1 MRPTPVLVLALTAAL
16 GVAGAP
22 PASAKLRAQA
32 GDIAIV
38 GPTILPMNR
47 PGTLKGRTVLVRGDR
62 IVAVLPEREIDVTQ
76 ATVLEGRGKWL
87 LPGLADM
94 HVHIQSEEDLPLFLL
109 NGVTLVRNLFGS
121 PQHLVWRDEIARG
134 ARDGPILVTSG
145 RIIDGDPPIWPT
157 SATITAP
164 EQGREEVRAQKRAGY
179 DWIKVYNGLSL
190 ESFEAIVAEAKAQGL
205 PVAGHVPAT
214 VGIEKAIRSG
224 MRTIEHLEGYL
235 PWRGDSVA
243 AVDAAIVAKTVKSG
257 VWNCPTLVVMD
268 RFARLDD
275 TAALDSTTRGLD
287 LVLPMIREAWKPKND
302 FRAAKFTPTRY
313 VAMRRKNELR
323 RKLVRDLSK
332 AGAKLVLGTDTGN
345 PYVVPGFAVLEELK
359 LLVASGLTPWTALST
374 ATATPAQLLQTPG
387 AFGVVAKGARAD
399 LVLVDGDPLA
409 NLDVLADPGVVI
421 VRGKVHRH
429 DELLASIRAVRT
441 TDSADPFAKLPA
453 LEPAEGPSIP
463 VRYDVLLGEVKIG
476 AERALFS
483 RNGSGPGVLRG
494 QAVYQPPQR
503 MVLAY
508 RATPELV
515 DLTADDRPVKV
526 AIKNGSI
533 VASEGAKEVVA
544 DSPPGAV
551 IGSPAIAEFF
561 WYSEQLESLEVGG
574 SRTLSAMSVGIDGGD
589 LRLEPATYTFTRA
602 ADTDGRRVYDLKG
615 KMGTMALTGTMIADK
630 DGAPHEVRLVLGFGT
645 WIWKRTG

>member
-1 MRPTPVLVLALTAAL
+1 MERTHLLVLPLAAAVL
-16 GVAGAP
+16 AGAA
-22 PASAKLRAQA
+22 PASAKVRAQP
-32 GDIAIV
+32 GEVAIV
-38 GPTILPMNR
+38 GSTILPMNH
-47 PGTLKGRTVLVRGDR
+47 PGSLKGRTVLIRGDQ
-62 IVAVLPEREIDVTQ
+62 IVAVLPEREIDASR
-76 ATVLEGRGKWL
+76 ATVVDGHGKWL

-121 PQHLVWRDEIARG
+121 PQHLAWRDEIARG
-134 ARDGPILVTSG
+134 ARDGPTLVTSG

-157 SATITAP
+157 SAAIITP
-164 EQGREEVRAQKRAGY
+164 EQGREEVRAQKKAGY

-190 ESFEAIVAEAKAQGL
+190 ASFEAIVAEAKAQGL

-214 VGIEKAIRSG
+214 VGIERAITSG

-235 PWRGDSVA
+235 PWRYSV
-243 AVDAAIVAKTVKSG
+243 VTMDRAIVTKTLKAG

-275 TAALDSTTRGLD
+275 TAALDSTTRGLEF
-287 LVLPMIREAWKPKND
+287 VLPMIRESWKPKND
-302 FRAAKFTPTRY
+302 FRAMKFTPERY
-313 VAMRRKNELR
+313 AAMRRKNQLR
-323 RKLVRDLSK
+323 RELVRDLSK

-359 LLVASGLTPWTALST
+359 LLVASGLTPWTALRL
-374 ATATPAQLLQTPG
+374 ATAAPAELLQSPG

-409 NLDVLADPGVVI
+409 SLDALADPPVVI
-421 VRGKVHRH
+421 ARGKVHRR
-429 DELLASIRAVRT
+429 DDMLASIRAMRAPE
-441 TDSADPFAKLPA
+441 SGDPFAKLPA
-453 LEPAEGPSIP
+453 LLPTEESSIP
-463 VRYDVLLGEVKIG
+463 VRYDVLLGETKIG

-483 RNGSGPGVLRG
+483 RSGSGSGVLRG

-503 MVLAY
+503 MVLTY

-515 DLTADDRPVKV
+515 ELTADDRPVKV
-526 AIKNGSI
+526 SRKGGSI
-533 VASEGAKEVVA
+533 VASEGAKEVTA
-544 DSPPGAV
+544 EAPQSAV

-561 WYSEQLESLEVGG
+561 WYGEQLESLEVGA
-574 SRTLSAMSVGIDGGD
+574 SRTISVMSVGVDGAD
-589 LRLEPATYTFTRA
+589 LRLDPASYDFTRA
-602 ADTDGRRVYDLKG
+602 ADVDGRRVYELKG
-615 KMGTMALTGTMIADK
+615 KMGTMAITGTMTADK

-645 WIWKRTG
+645 WIWRRAG